1 MNKKLVVI
9 ALIIVL
15 ASVGL
20 AAADEAG
27 VITLNINNSSN
38 SQININASNSTING
52 QTNYTDSQANENITL
67 NNSTLTLNVNGQN
80 ITISSQGNNT
90 LVVTTQNQT
99 VALNPTSQPL
109 LSVSF
114 LGSEPATNALVSG
127 NGTVQYDFNVTVN
140 VPTSMNFPFGVN
152 ATHTELNL
160 ALLPL
165 VDKYDLVTNTYATGN
180 ANGNVNGT
188 ANGTGT
194 ITSALWID
202 EPIVSGINTFS
213 LFSYQQLSAVQTEAL
228 TNDLFNAFTSAMNG
242 TA

>member
-20 AAADEAG
+20 VAADEAG
-27 VITLNINNSSN
+27 IITLNISNSSN
-38 SQININASNSTING
+38 SQVNVNASNSTING

-80 ITISSQGNNT
+80 ITISSQGNS

-99 VALNPTSQPL
+99 VALNPNPQPL

-114 LGSEPATNALVSG
+114 LGSQPTTTNSIVSG
-127 NGTVQYDFNVTVN
+127 NGTIEYDFNVTVN
-140 VPTSMNFPFGVN
+140 VPTGMNYPFGVN
-152 ATHTELNL
+152 VTHSELSR

-165 VDKYDLVTNTYATGN
+165 VDKYNLVVNN
-180 ANGNVNGT
+180 FNGNGN
-188 ANGTGT
+188 
-194 ITSALWID
+194 ITSAL
-202 EPIVSGINTFS
+202 
-213 LFSYQQLSAVQTEAL
+213 
-228 TNDLFNAFTSAMNG
+228 
-242 TA
+242 

>member
-20 AAADEAG
+20 VAADEAG
-27 VITLNINNSSN
+27 IITLNISNSSN
-38 SQININASNSTING
+38 SQVNVNASNSTING

-80 ITISSQGNNT
+80 ITISSQGNS

-99 VALNPTSQPL
+99 VALNPNPQPL

-114 LGSEPATNALVSG
+114 LGSQPSTHAIAG
-127 NGTVQYDFNVTVN
+127 NGTLEYDFNVTVN
-140 VPTSMNFPFGVN
+140 VPTGMNYPFGVN
-152 ATHTELNL
+152 VTHSELSR

-165 VDKYDLVTNTYATGN
+165 VDKYNLVVNNY
-180 ANGNVNGT
+180 NGNGN
-188 ANGTGT
+188 
-194 ITSALWID
+194 ITSALWVD
-202 EPIVSGINTFS
+202 MPIVDGMNTFS
-213 LFSYQQLSAVQTEAL
+213 LFSYQQLNAAQTESL
-228 TNDLFNAFTSAMNG
+228 TNDLFNAFTLAMNG
-242 TA
+242 NA